1 MTLFTASSLSGYD
14 IIKVTITASN
24 LYNPDRDYFEVING
38 SRSYW
43 FGSGG
48 NDTLSNSNPCSVWF
62 LRTPN
67 SADQSPGAYFSRISE
82 GSFYNNNDVGFPA
95 DDDFD
100 LYMDDNGAS
109 DVRVTLN
116 IEFEGLI

>member
-1 MTLFTASSLSGYD
+1 M
-14 IIKVTITASN
+14 
-24 LYNPDRDYFEVING
+24 NG
-38 SRSYW
+38 SNSYW
-43 FGSGG
+43 FGSGSHA
-48 NDTLSNSNPCSVWF
+48 NLYNSNPCSVWF

-67 SADQSPGAYFSRISE
+67 SSDQSPGAYFSRISE
-82 GSFYNNNDVGFPA
+82 GSFYNNNRVGFPA

-100 LYMDDNGAS
+100 LYMEYSGDS